1 MNGPRFRLP
10 LLPPEVVPLDG
21 EDADRVTKELDGRF
35 STPQDCPTCGGS
47 KQFRWYTH
55 AGLEVDGPCS
65 RGVMSP
71 VPVDRLISALP
82 ATEIGWFDCP
92 CEDQWESLRY
102 MMGAGVGLHDQK
114 LSLSDLVSD
123 EPRQALWRYSE
134 HFKEYIRAGTGM
146 LMYGSNGNGKT
157 MAAVLLAK
165 DLLSQGVKAYFT
177 TYAQLIQTAFASY
190 QSEEAKEWYYQKVR
204 GAHLLVIDD
213 VGKELRMGMQRD
225 ISNVAVHLIDDVLR
239 HRYST
244 GLPTVVTTNELLV
257 GLTAGYGS
265 GVLSLMSE
273 NMITF
278 NFTGGDW
285 RTKARARFDAEV
297 DQGLTRPIV
306 FR

>member
-1 MNGPRFRLP
+1 
-10 LLPPEVVPLDG
+10 
-21 EDADRVTKELDGRF
+21 
-35 STPQDCPTCGGS
+35 
-47 KQFRWYTH
+47 
-55 AGLEVDGPCS
+55 
-65 RGVMSP
+65 MSP

-239 HRYST
+239 HRYSA

-257 GLTAGYGS
+257 GLAAGYGS